1 MRGLSLRLL
10 FFLERVVEL
19 RTLRTQDT
27 GHFGTSLV
35 GPNCPDRSALV
46 PKCPEDISDL
56 SAELSCPIFHDCGS
70 AAALRGQVGQSECPP
85 SVCRVHRSCAASYVH
100 EAAHVHLQVVGWVWG
115 WKQVSNEPALCI
127 CLCNVREWWWQGSDE
142 LRPSISRHGACHKAV
157 SFSPSYVKSEF
168 DYLLST
174 SSKNRLSVTSM
185 PVFIGRNVV
194 ENNVTKPSCDGQTNR
209 KPLATPAKI
218 ALREILVHVE
228 SHRWPAALLTLTSF
242 RRGGLF
248 MGATYFED
256 ACQQSPVWDVTTIM
270 QFDNGV
276 AFMECSQCVNNPL
289 SRVAAVHAVHR
300 QTQQSTDG
308 QT

>member
-100 EAAHVHLQVVGWVWG
+100 EAAHVHLQVVG
-115 WKQVSNEPALCI
+115 
-127 CLCNVREWWWQGSDE
+127 
-142 LRPSISRHGACHKAV
+142 
-157 SFSPSYVKSEF
+157 
-168 DYLLST
+168 
-174 SSKNRLSVTSM
+174 
-185 PVFIGRNVV
+185 
-194 ENNVTKPSCDGQTNR
+194 
-209 KPLATPAKI
+209 
-218 ALREILVHVE
+218 
-228 SHRWPAALLTLTSF
+228 
-242 RRGGLF
+242 
-248 MGATYFED
+248 
-256 ACQQSPVWDVTTIM
+256 
-270 QFDNGV
+270 
-276 AFMECSQCVNNPL
+276 
-289 SRVAAVHAVHR
+289 
-300 QTQQSTDG
+300 
-308 QT
+308 